1 MTRWDCGLLS
11 SRQAE
16 LVSGWLHSP
25 EMVADLS
32 WGIVDS
38 TVLHVRADGAD
49 LIVKAGGPTNHH
61 LGREID
67 AHDGA
72 TASLIA
78 RGLAAP
84 LRHADRSAR
93 VLVLDRL
100 PGMLVAGSESEHD
113 PDVHR
118 QAGAALA
125 LLHSGDTHVD
135 PDYEER
141 VTERTLA
148 WLDGPH
154 RIQRTVENDVRRLL
168 ADQRGSAAH
177 VVPTHGD
184 WQPRNWLIDQ
194 GTLRVIDFGRFA
206 YRPACTDLCRLAG
219 QQWRD
224 RPDLAD
230 AFIEGYG
237 PDPRDAPQWPIE
249 QLREAVGTA
258 AYAFQI
264 GDADF
269 EAQGQRMLREALRM
283 LGGASS

>member
-1 MTRWDCGLLS
+1 MSRWDRDLLTAG
-11 SRQAE
+11 QAE
-16 LVSGWLHSP
+16 LVSGWLRHP
-25 EMVADLS
+25 ELIDDLS

-38 TVLHVRADGAD
+38 TVLHVRARGAD
-49 LIVKAGGPTNHH
+49 LIVKAGGPGNHH

-67 AHDGA
+67 AHEGA

-84 LRHADRSAR
+84 LRHADRDAR
-93 VLVLDRL
+93 VIVLDRL
-100 PGMLVAGSESEHD
+100 PGVLAAGSASEFD
-113 PDVHR
+113 ADIHR

-125 LLHSGDTHVD
+125 LLHAGAARLD
-135 PDYEER
+135 PDYERR

-154 RIQRTVENDVRRLL
+154 RIDGAIENDVRALL
-168 ADQRGSAAH
+168 VERRGDAVQ

-184 WQPRNWLIDQ
+184 WQPRNWLVDR
-194 GTLRVIDFGRFA
+194 GVLRVIDFGRFA
-206 YRPACTDLCRLAG
+206 YRPASTDLCRLAA

-230 AFIEGYG
+230 AFAEGYG
-237 PDPRDAPQWPIE
+237 SDPREDPLWPVE

-264 GDADF
+264 GDLDF
-269 EAQGQRMLREALRM
+269 EAQGHRMLREALQS
-283 LGGASS
+283 L